1 MRKGKRMVI
10 GRNFDEE
17 YPGEAEEHMRMVA
30 ADPDILFVA
39 KSVDGLLIKGIVVPG
54 KSIDDDAG
62 PIIFPGAEENMV
74 LAAFSREFIQE
85 MADKIALIPG
95 EEMQETAWEMFLE
108 LASQEAGREYE
119 ENPPQKLI

>member
-1 MRKGKRMVI
+1 
-10 GRNFDEE
+10 
-17 YPGEAEEHMRMVA
+17 MVA